1 MEIGVAVGLAVL
13 GVVVAEL
20 LEALRVYTSAG
31 GWPRRMTIRHYL
43 AASLMRV
50 VLAALVA
57 TSLALLGVLC
67 DESLAF
73 MAGLSTLKVVD
84 ILFGY
89 SPGD

>member
-13 GVVVAEL
+13 GVAVAEL
-20 LEALRVYTSAG
+20 LEALRLYTSSS
-31 GWPRRMTIRHYL
+31 GWLRGVDIRPYVV
-43 AASLMRV
+43 ASLMRV
-50 VLAALVA
+50 ALGALVA
-57 TSLALLGVLC
+57 TSLTLLGVLC